1 MLRLPKMGLRVSI
14 FALWCATLLTPGP
27 AGAQTS
33 NDPPNTPEEVASHR
47 ETLSLLRQKRF
58 EILESKMSG
67 FQHSYELR
75 AISDE
80 RLLHEFRAF
89 YDTDPKLDAQYTA
102 WIAAFPDSYA
112 ALLARGI
119 YYRSMGQ
126 EARGDRFI
134 SETSKKQLD
143 LMSMYLEKAMRD
155 YDRSLMLTEKPLISY
170 HAILGV
176 AMLNGGDG
184 MARTMLDESVRIEEL
199 CRSVQ
204 VLRDTANAV
213 GRQPAADAR
222 FRAGRACRGTFGRPA
237 QILRQHDCH
246 RAGVVTEATPTGAVK
261 PCDQKSIDALN
272 LTKRD
277 CSTEVGT
284 SHCAF
289 GFAGVM
295 GANELL

>member
-1 MLRLPKMGLRVSI
+1 MLRLPKMGLQVSI
-14 FALWCATLLTPGP
+14 FALWCATLLTPCP

-67 FQHSYELR
+67 LQHSYELR

-119 YYRSMGQ
+119 YYRSVGQ
-126 EARGDRFI
+126 EAR
-134 SETSKKQLD
+134 
-143 LMSMYLEKAMRD
+143 AMRD

-184 MARTMLDESVRIEEL
+184 LARTMLDESVRIDPRNFVVRYKYFATLQTRWGGSLQQMLDFE
-199 CRSVQ
+199 R
-204 VLRDTANAV
+204 
-213 GRQPAADAR
+213 DAR
-222 FRAGRACRGTFGRPA
+222 VAGLSEAQLKYFDNMIAIERAWLQKQP
-237 QILRQHDCH
+237 RQ
-246 RAGVVTEATPTGAVK
+246 TP
-261 PCDQKSIDALN
+261 
-272 LTKRD
+272 
-277 CSTEVGT
+277 
-284 SHCAF
+284 
-289 GFAGVM
+289 
-295 GANELL
+295 